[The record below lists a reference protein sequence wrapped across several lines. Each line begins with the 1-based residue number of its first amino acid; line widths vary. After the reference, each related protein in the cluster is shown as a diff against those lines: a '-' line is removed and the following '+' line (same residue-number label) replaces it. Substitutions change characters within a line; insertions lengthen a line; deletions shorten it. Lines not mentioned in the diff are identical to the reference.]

1 MISLHVQ
8 LYTNQHTNQHC
19 TCTAKEKKNTLSS
32 RQNLPGPLP
41 QHCSSLISKSN
52 LPLTLS
58 HRITIES
65 NIKVMRIKTMIIN
78 LTLYTLKSV
87 CIFSIQLFI
96 YFLRCWQG
104 EFVYQSKVSF
114 DGDHFLYSHDLNM
127 WFRGDIVRRNLMQVT
142 RTV

>member
-8 LYTNQHTNQHC
+8 LYTNQHC
-19 TCTAKEKKNTLSS
+19 TCTAKEKKNTLSP
-32 RQNLPGPLP
+32 RQSLPGPLP

-104 EFVYQSKVSF
+104 EFVYQSKASF
-114 DGDHFLYSHDLNM
+114 IGDHFLYSHYQKV
-127 WFRGDIVRRNLMQVT
+127 WFRGDTVGRNLMLVT
-142 RTV
+142 LKV